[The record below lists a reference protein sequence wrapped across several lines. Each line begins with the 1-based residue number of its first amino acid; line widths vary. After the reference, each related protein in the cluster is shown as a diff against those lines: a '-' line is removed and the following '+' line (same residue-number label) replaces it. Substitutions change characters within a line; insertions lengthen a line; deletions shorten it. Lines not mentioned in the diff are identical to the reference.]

1 MNNDEELISNISY
14 TNSDFRTI
22 YPELLDTAKKL
33 TNK

>member
-1 MNNDEELISNISY
+1 MTQDEELISNISY

-22 YPELLDTAKKL
+22 FPQLLDTAKKL